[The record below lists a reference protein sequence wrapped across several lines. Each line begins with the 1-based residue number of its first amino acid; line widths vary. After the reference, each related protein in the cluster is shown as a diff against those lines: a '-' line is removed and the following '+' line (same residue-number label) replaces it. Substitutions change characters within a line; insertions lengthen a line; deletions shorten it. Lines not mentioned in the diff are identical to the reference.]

1 MPKIEKTIIERVRS
15 EHSGMLIFCIFMECH
30 VTFLRVSSAGNFSW
44 FFRIVPLKT
53 GLIKSTEKDNL
64 SEADN
69 RKHREQVELI
79 NELKQNESKHA
90 ETINRLEKVIFKY

>member
-1 MPKIEKTIIERVRS
+1 MRQ
-15 EHSGMLIFCIFMECH
+15 L
-30 VTFLRVSSAGNFSW
+30 LNQ
-44 FFRIVPLKT
+44 LK
-53 GLIKSTEKDNL
+53 KDNL

-90 ETINRLEKVIFKY
+90 ETINRLEKVILHIHGPWTVRSGFSKI